1 MSVPKKGITA
11 DRKSPE
17 KLDFI
22 INNFNSLTR
31 QELAAKLNESP
42 RWIKRQVKLLKIK
55 GLLEN
60 KREISDEVVWPE
72 EVTQRA
78 IDLRVNKLL
87 YAEEIS
93 KVLKEEYNF
102 EVPYYT
108 IEYHL
113 INRKDCKFPSKE
125 EWLYKNLPYDYAKK
139 LIEEGNRISDIGNI
153 LKKDTGVYISDDI
166 ILLYIKKIG
175 LVSLREY
182 EVNKIN
188 DKVDSFSRE
197 WIEEKIKGKISF
209 FDLCKEMGASKTVVI
224 RRLDEENLKVLDD
237 RKIWS
242 KNLEYLR
249 DYFLNIPASNFILSK
264 EDLHQCALGWL
275 AGDGSLDKNG
285 RFVVNHSLV
294 QLSYLYLKKK
304 ILQNF
309 FSNAVTVPA
318 QCFSMSKE
326 KIYIGGKEQL
336 GISCSGLQEYT
347 RYLNEDGSKNLDKI
361 FSELNDLGWACYYM
375 DDGTFFGRCAI
386 SMNLKNAAYFENKYN
401 FGSILPAN
409 KSSLEFKKVET
420 KYLIPCMAGKVPS
433 VAEVGDFWKEGFP
446 ELFDVNINND
456 FDLCF
461 INDYVVSKKESL
473 LNRITEYYTERGFP
487 YFSINDDYLKKEYEK
502 LSELDTKYI
511 WKDKN
516 VIKYIDAGN
525 KIFKNFMPH
534 MIESSYRGTSPYK
547 TFCNFSSLRSAIV
560 YTLKSSKSILPDFLF
575 NSLVYF
581 NGGVSGFPCG
591 IAKAIVEKY
600 SKPGAVVVDPC
611 SGWGGR
617 LLGTTSANRN
627 YFGFEPWDK
636 THSCLNKIID
646 YYNLKDKAQ
655 VICSDFNI
663 EKAPKSCDLIM
674 TSPPYIDLEVYGKPM
689 DKEAWVKLIND
700 IFIYAEESLNNNGHL
715 VLNIPKHLKEYLPET
730 TLIEEETDF
739 WFTSSRKKDL
749 SSAEILL
756 VYQKLNRRG

>member
-17 KLDFI
+17 KIDFI
-22 INNFNSLTR
+22 INNFNSLSR
-31 QELAAKLNESP
+31 QKLAAKLNESP
-42 RWIKRQVKLLKIK
+42 RWVKRQIKLLKQK
-55 GLLEN
+55 GLLIN
-60 KREISDEVVWPE
+60 KREEISDAIFWPE
-72 EVTQRA
+72 EITQKA
-78 IDLRVNKLL
+78 IDLRINKLL
-87 YAEEIS
+87 SSEEIS
-93 KVLKEEYNF
+93 KVLREEYCF
-102 EVPYYT
+102 EVPQYT
-108 IEYHL
+108 IEHHL
-113 INRKDCKFPSKE
+113 INKKNIKFPSKE
-125 EWLYKNLPYDYAKK
+125 EWLYKNLSYAYAKK
-139 LIEEGNRISDIGNI
+139 LIEEGNRISDIGSI

-166 ILLYIKKIG
+166 ILQYIKKIG

-197 WIEEKIKGKISF
+197 WIEEKIKGKISLSC
-209 FDLCKEMGASKTVVI
+209 LCEEIGASKTVVI
-224 RRLDEENLKVLDD
+224 RRLNEENLKVLDD

-249 DYFLNIPASNFILSK
+249 DYFLNIPSNNFTLSK
-264 EDLHQCALGWL
+264 EDLHQCILGWL

-294 QLSYLYLKKK
+294 QLSYLYLKKQ

-309 FSNAVTVPA
+309 FSNAITVPA

-336 GISCSGLQEYT
+336 GISCSGLQGYT

-375 DDGTFFGRCAI
+375 DDGTFFGGCSI
-386 SMNLKNAAYFENKYN
+386 SMDVKNAAYFENKYN
-401 FGSILPAN
+401 FGSILPA
-409 KSSLEFKKVET
+409 SRHSLEFKKVES

-433 VAEVGDFWKEGFP
+433 VSEVGGFWKEGFP

-461 INDYVVSKKESL
+461 INDYVVGKKESL
-473 LNRITEYYTERGFP
+473 LNRLTEYYTKRGFP
-487 YFSINDDYLKKEYEK
+487 YFSISEDYLKKDYEK
-502 LSELDTKYI
+502 LSKLDTKYI
-511 WKDKN
+511 WKDN
-516 VIKYIDAGN
+516 DVLKYIDVGN

-547 TFCNFSSLRSAIV
+547 TFYNFSSLRSAIV
-560 YTLKSSKSILPDFLF
+560 YTLKSNKSVLPDFLF

-600 SKPGAVVVDPC
+600 STLGGLIVDPC
-611 SGWGGR
+611 AGWGGR
-617 LLGTTSANRN
+617 LLGTTSAGRR

-636 THSCLNKIID
+636 THRCLNEIID
-646 YYNLKDKAQ
+646 YYNLKESAQ

-689 DKEAWVKLIND
+689 GKESWIKLIKD
-700 IFIYAEESLNNNGHL
+700 IFSYAESSLKDNGFF
-715 VLNIPKHLKEYLPET
+715 VLNIPKYLKEYLPET
-730 TLIEEETDF
+730 LLIEKETDY
-739 WFTSSRKKDL
+739 WFTSPRKKDL
-749 SSAEILL
+749 SSAEILI
-756 VYQKLNRRG
+756 VYQK